1 MTQLAVHAKN
11 GMSSGREQKTDGLWK
26 HLGMIDAGSLRV
38 TNNLT
43 VSMTSGAGLEL
54 LYAIPILTSYI
65 QSYDRDLNV
74 WRDLIINARSITL
87 APQAPGTLVLP
98 AGSVG
103 TAAIA
108 DGAVTTAKI
117 AANAAQQLIG
127 SYIGAPPFSTTVV
140 GSWIET
146 PFQVTAV
153 FSGAPVRI
161 EGVLP
166 LYHSVVGAGMY
177 VGWGIDGAIGRG
189 NVYCNAPAPNYTL
202 TNSFVDY
209 YTPNAGT
216 HRWSLFV
223 YNATAGTLSFNAA
236 VYAMLHLTEQK
247 R

>member
-1 MTQLAVHAKN
+1 MTQLAVGYKTLS
-11 GMSSGREQKTDGLWK
+11 GGGREHKTDGLMK
-26 HLGMIDAGSLRV
+26 HLGLIDGGSLRA

-43 VSMTSGAGLEL
+43 ANLPQTGAGLEL
-54 LYAIPILTSYI
+54 LYDRPSLTSYVL
-65 QSYDRDLNV
+65 SFDRDVNAYRDLNIV
-74 WRDLIINARSITL
+74 GHNINLQPAGGGVLTMPPGSIT
-87 APQAPGTLVLP
+87 
-98 AGSVG
+98 

-108 DGAVTTAKI
+108 
-117 AANAAQQLIG
+117 ANAVQQLIG

-166 LYHSVVGAGMY
+166 LYHSVLAAGMY
-177 VGWGIDGAIGRG
+177 VGWGIDGTIGRG

-209 YTPNAGT
+209 YTPNPGT